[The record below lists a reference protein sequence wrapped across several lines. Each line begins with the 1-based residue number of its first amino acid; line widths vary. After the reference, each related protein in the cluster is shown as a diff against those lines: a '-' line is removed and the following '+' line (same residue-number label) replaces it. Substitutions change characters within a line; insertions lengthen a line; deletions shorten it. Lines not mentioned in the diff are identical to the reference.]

1 VGSAQRRSVL
11 DAADRRGGGQHHD
24 SPPRRR
30 RSVVAA
36 LAAAVLVAGLIT
48 VLVLRPWQATT
59 HSTDA
64 DHSSVRMIAPGSWW
78 NTPVPAAAPES
89 PDAGQILQYMST
101 AAQSAGGYLHLAG
114 AGNSPWGQ
122 PFYWAGSGDP
132 TYRVRATR
140 FALPPELASLRI
152 PSGARPADTSDGAIT
167 VVDQQRGYVVSLW
180 HAAYDAGAHTWSA
193 GGAQVSYLDSNGLDA
208 RTHKSDDPHNRGSLR
223 GNNGAVSAVRLD
235 EVQAGSIDHVL
246 KIALGPEASQ
256 RSVFPMVGSDGSSN
270 DPFAPPTG
278 LRLRIKPSV
287 DLTALNLT
295 PDALVIARAI
305 QRYGVYIGDNSGTT
319 SLKLENTRV
328 EGRGQLWT
336 LPGSAL
342 HSLPF
347 TTSFWD
353 VLPEG
358 YDPSGTGGSR

>member
-1 VGSAQRRSVL
+1 ML
-11 DAADRRGGGQHHD
+11 DAADRSGGQHHD
-24 SPPRRR
+24 SPRRR
-30 RSVVAA
+30 GRFVVAA
-36 LAAAVLVAGLIT
+36 LVAAVLLAGLIA
-48 VLVLRPWQATT
+48 VLVLRPWQGTT
-59 HSTDA
+59 TPRPAA

-89 PDAGQILQYMST
+89 PGAAQILRYMST
-101 AAQSAGGYLHLAG
+101 AAQSARGYLHLAG
-114 AGNSPWGQ
+114 AGGSPWGQ
-122 PFYWAGSGDP
+122 PFYWSGPGDP

-152 PSGARPADTSDGAIT
+152 PTGARPAGTSDGALT

-180 HAAYDAGAHTWSA
+180 HAAYDSGSHTWSA
-193 GGAQVSYLDSNGLDA
+193 GGGQVSYLNSNGLDA
-208 RTHKSDDPHNRGSLR
+208 RTNKSDDPHNGGSLR

-235 EVQAGSIDHVL
+235 EVKAGSIDHVL
-246 KIALGPEASQ
+246 KIALGPEAS
-256 RSVFPMVGSDGSSN
+256 RRHVFPMVGSDGSSN

-287 DLTALNLT
+287 DLTALNLK
-295 PDALVIARAI
+295 PEALVIARAI
-305 QRYGVYIGDNSGTT
+305 QRYGVYVGDDAGTT
-319 SLKLENTRV
+319 SLKLENTRA

-336 LPGSAL
+336 LTGSAL
-342 HSLPF
+342 RSLPF

-358 YDPSGTGGSR
+358 YDPSRNGGAP